1 MNGPPRMIVDWSR
14 IVEETRRGGY
24 SVAEISQYTTIPK
37 SSLLSYQFNGIEP
50 IHSTGMLLLRFWGDT
65 TKQDP
70 NNPPLMRRPLSAA
83 SFR

>member
-1 MNGPPRMIVDWSR
+1 MNAPPRLIVDWAR

-37 SSLLSYQFNGIEP
+37 SSLLSYQFNGTEP
-50 IHSTGMLLLRFWGDT
+50 THSTGVVLLRFWGTT
-65 TKQDP
+65 TKQDA
-70 NNPPLMRRPLSAA
+70 NDPPLIRRPLSAA